1 MTRGFIFMEHPT
13 ITSKHSSWFVAAFVL
28 AVGSLPS
35 ASPAAPYT
43 FLEGYNVTD
52 EANLPGV
59 GTNFAVTA
67 GQEHGFGVDLENGII
82 YLARGSI
89 TNQDGRTN
97 SIVGTFAA
105 ISTTNGFGGSNFK
118 DTGLLA
124 QDANS
129 PGIFRAIGEI
139 VPDLASNRFF
149 FQGQG
154 TNEVEFLSVIYTAPR
169 GTLGGAPTGGDP
181 SALNPVLTAELYIPN
196 DLTNADGILRSGTRR
211 GLAARTANGVTSIY
225 LALGNHAEAWSNDAT
240 NGSPQFPWR
249 RLWGTLRAP
258 IQDSVSARLPAS
270 DTRLNG
276 IEVDDEGNCY
286 FTVEFTSP
294 PRIWRV
300 PGNAAALAED
310 PFSLDFDNRALG
322 GANSNAN
329 SLITP
334 VIPRLPSPAMML
346 DGTNTFYGPQDLTF
360 FRADGRPGLFVSSV
374 AVLPTARTQM
384 RGIARLLLD
393 APSVDTNGHPFTGA
407 ALVDAFG
414 SSAAPDGQD
423 AILQTLRLRSSSP
436 TNGVTQPLGGTT
448 DLLYTQVNSVTNPTI
463 LYFQAYVTDT
473 NKGQTVPTAVI
484 GKATIPTLPAGPAL
498 LAVTPT
504 NGFTTGGELIAFT
517 GSNFV
522 NGASVFFGGAPASV
536 VNFSNS
542 TLLTAIAPPHAAG
555 TVDITVQN
563 PDGQFTV
570 ATNAFT
576 FEPPVFPPFQ
586 ILSLTL
592 LDADTAKLTW
602 ETGAGLAYEVQARD
616 ELATTGWT
624 ALGVVTAASGTASF
638 TNTGISGVGERYYRV
653 GRLP

>member
-1 MTRGFIFMEHPT
+1 M
-13 ITSKHSSWFVAAFVL
+13 VL
-28 AVGSLPS
+28 TLGSLPL
-35 ASPAAPYT
+35 ALPAAPYT

-59 GTNFAVTA
+59 GTNLATTA
-67 GQEHGFGVDLENGII
+67 GLERGFGVDLENGII

-89 TNQDGRTN
+89 TTQDGRTN
-97 SIVGTFAA
+97 ATVGTFAA
-105 ISTTNGFGGSNFK
+105 ISTTNGFGGSNFT

-124 QDANS
+124 EATNS
-129 PGIFRAIGEI
+129 PALFFSNGEI
-139 VPDLASNRFF
+139 VPDLGSNRFF

-154 TNEVEFLSVIYTAPR
+154 TNPVDFLSVIYTAPR
-169 GTLGGAPTGGDP
+169 GTLGGAPAGGDP
-181 SALNPVLTAELYIPN
+181 SALNRALTAELYIPN
-196 DLTNADGILRSGTRR
+196 DLTNANGSARDGIPRGIATR
-211 GLAARTANGVTSIY
+211 TINGVTRVY

-240 NGSPQFPWR
+240 NGAPQFPWR

-258 IQDSVSARLPAS
+258 IQDSTTARLSAG

-286 FTVEFTSP
+286 FTVEFTLP

-300 PGNAAALAED
+300 PANAASLAAN
-310 PFSLDFDNRALG
+310 PSSLDFDNRAIG
-322 GANSNAN
+322 GTNSNAD
-329 SLITP
+329 SVITP
-334 VIPRLPSPAMML
+334 VITRLPAPAMML

-374 AVLPTARTQM
+374 AVLPTARTQI

-393 APSVDTNGHPFTGA
+393 APSVDTNGYPFTGA

-448 DLLYTQVNSVTNPTI
+448 DLLYTQVNSVTNPTL
-463 LYFQAYVTDT
+463 LYFQACVTDT

-484 GKATIPTLPAGPAL
+484 GKAAIPAVPAGPTL
-498 LAVTPT
+498 LAVAPT
-504 NGFTTGGELIAFT
+504 NGFTTGGELIALT

-522 NGASVFFGGAPASV
+522 NGASVFFGGAPASM
-536 VNFSNS
+536 VNFSNT
-542 TLLTAIAPPHAAG
+542 TLLTAIAPPHAAA

-592 LDADTAKLTW
+592 LDADTIKLTW
-602 ETGAGLAYEVQARD
+602 EAGAGQAYEVQARD
-616 ELATTGWT
+616 ELVITSWT
-624 ALGVVTAASGTASF
+624 ALGMVTAASSTASF
-638 TNTGISGVGERYYRV
+638 TNTGVSSVAERYYRV